1 MADILDPP
9 PHDPEPE
16 PPGMDDSHFLGSI
29 CGMGM
34 GMGMGDTVLAQP
46 AAACALAAQEEGAAA
61 QEQRQ
66 RQRQRQR
73 GGCPKVYHP
82 ACIKRDDSFFT
93 SRTKWNCGWH
103 ICSSC
108 EKAGHYM
115 CYTCTFS
122 ACKVCVKHG
131 KFFAVRGAKGFCDT
145 CFGTI
150 LLIETKDEGDDTKVR
165 VDFDDRFTWEYL
177 FKLYWSDL
185 KGKLSLTMEE
195 LTSAKSRW
203 SAPIAYARKEKDESS
218 DDLYDANYD
227 DGAGK
232 RRRANPSRKRGKKR
246 QNPQSA
252 CSVTVEDV
260 KVATG
265 NAEKL
270 PKKEPSDGVSL
281 PLNTKWA
288 SPELLEFVG
297 HTRDGDQS
305 FISQFDVQ
313 ALLLDY
319 IKKNDLRD
327 PRRKSQVICD
337 SRLQRLFKK
346 THVAHFEMLR
356 LLEMH
361 CPVSDASTVNNGNR
375 GDINLNSAQI
385 DATGYGEVADKLY
398 PDRKKRMHRKMERES
413 LSNLNDYAAIDMH
426 NISLIY
432 LRRSLM
438 EDLIDDPTFSDKVSG
453 GFVRIKITDVGQK
466 QDMYRL
472 VKVVGTHK
480 VAEKY
485 NIGKKKTNFALEILN
500 LKKKEIITMDTIS
513 NQDFTQ
519 EECKRL
525 RQSMKYGL
533 IDRLKVV
540 LHIILTSDD
549 LTDFKVYEG
558 DIQDKA
564 TIFQSVRVN
573 DLLNNSEERAR
584 RINEVLEVHI
594 DSHMNPDYE
603 SSEEMDDKRAV
614 EQSGSGKR
622 SNGLFSPI
630 KVQNYAKIMSDA
642 IRNPKNLSKQS
653 TIPKLGA
660 GRSSKNSHSTTGT
673 DIPKSG
679 TNVSSKMCEAA
690 PVSSPGVTP
699 STELEPEKVWHY
711 KDPSGNVQGPFTL
724 LQLSKWTAYF
734 PRDLRVWLIFESE
747 ERSLLLTEV
756 LSKQPKDFGQVPSVR
771 SSKTKLA
778 GSGQHRNS
786 SNVDLNSTP
795 SPAGYSRFN
804 SSETTVQSTKYSV
817 PERVSPLH
825 SSDEL
830 QHGGVQGRHSAECNN
845 GHNRGDRWS
854 PSTTQTSCSGQ
865 NNVESHRNQHASRS
879 QAQHKSSLQA
889 GCVKDLD
896 SRQDYSHTVPTQLTR
911 RDVPSPALAL
921 SPSESRTASSQHESS
936 CLSSTNPG
944 LHDEL
949 HSSITSEKTKSCA
962 PATSVEDRGSS
973 SPSAM
978 LAHSERVPVCSQ
990 QSVPSAAIPEICKV
1004 GEEMKNEEKTRE
1016 TDASNV
1022 SVNQSPQS
1030 KMFPDS
1036 SPDNQ
1041 DIEREYLNPVQKSE
1055 SKKADV
1061 AHSEKVPVCSP
1072 QSVPAASIPEICKA
1086 GEIKN
1091 EEKTREADASNV
1103 SVNQSPQSK
1112 MFPDSSPDNQ
1122 DIEHERSNPT
1132 QKSESKKA
1140 DVAQSGS
1147 KSAIP
1152 ETLDTKIPDH
1162 SPASFVSPKF
1172 DLPTGEVGA
1181 TDSVPNLE
1189 KTDVSGEDL
1198 NSKKECYS
1206 ETSLAIKEKVIA
1218 DPAPIAKSIDA
1229 SDVPESACDV
1239 PTGEIR
1245 GVDNVEKTV
1254 LSGDDSNTRKE
1265 CYSKKTTL
1273 VTREKSV
1280 ADPACAE
1287 LINTPD
1293 VPESVSNLEKRDSKG
1308 QDYSD
1313 IQKELYNESILV
1325 TSKKLL
1331 ADSACAESIN
1341 GAAVLERD
1349 LMGAGSNS
1357 QKELYSKST
1366 LVTSEKMVVEPAS
1379 CAESV
1384 GVPNILGSASNLERR
1399 DLNDEDPIVQK
1410 ELFSESMLVT
1420 GDKMVV
1426 KPVSRAESVDV
1437 STVLESVSN
1446 MEGRDLN
1453 VEDSIVQKELF
1464 TESTLVTS
1472 DKMVVDPASCA
1483 DVSDVLESVFN
1494 LEKTGLEGEHSNIQK
1509 ELYEESALVT
1519 RENMVTD
1526 PASVHV
1532 SDVLE
1537 PVFDLEKTYLGGEG
1551 SDIQKELHE
1560 GSTLVTREYMAV
1572 DPVPCAESTD
1582 VSLTEQNRGTLCMDA
1597 LAAIEQ
1603 FMTASPEE
1611 EPQCSSPIALSPWGE
1626 SGYYQ
1631 GDAVDS
1637 GLWGVQD
1644 DTINEMWSLLSPTPT
1659 PQNLSG
1665 VKSEAEGGA
1674 HVVNA
1679 ATVAQGEYDFFQ
1691 RDPTPGVHW
1700 GLTEQVKPKATA
1712 ASASPIDVNVS
1723 TGAFGWQPSASERS
1737 NAASVSLIDVNV
1749 STGAFGWQPSADE
1762 RSNAGA
1768 AWSTGYNPNM
1778 YSSYGAAAGAAPSVR
1793 TSQQAAAA
1801 PSVRSSQQAPVKQ
1814 EYTELDAAN
1823 FRGALRNFGASFGN
1837 NTKSW
1842 NAPAGNANRGS
1853 QRRDRYSEISESWL
1867 LSSNNNPRSRTDGF
1881 SGGGTSQTPPR
1892 GHR

>member
-1 MADILDPP
+1 
-9 PHDPEPE
+9 
-16 PPGMDDSHFLGSI
+16 
-29 CGMGM
+29 
-34 GMGMGDTVLAQP
+34 
-46 AAACALAAQEEGAAA
+46 
-61 QEQRQ
+61 
-66 RQRQRQR
+66 
-73 GGCPKVYHP
+73 
-82 ACIKRDDSFFT
+82 
-93 SRTKWNCGWH
+93 
-103 ICSSC
+103 
-108 EKAGHYM
+108 M

-195 LTSAKSRW
+195 LTGAKSRW

-246 QNPQSA
+246 QNPQSV

-361 CPVSDASTVNNGNR
+361 CPVSDASTVNDGNR

-549 LTDFKVYEG
+549 LTDFKG

-1132 QKSESKKA
+1132 QKSESKKV

-1265 CYSKKTTL
+1265 CCSKKTTL

-1331 ADSACAESIN
+1331 TDSACAESTD

-1453 VEDSIVQKELF
+1453 VEDSIVRKELF

-1494 LEKTGLEGEHSNIQK
+1494 LEKTGLEGEHPNIQK

-1737 NAASVSLIDVNV
+1737 NAASASPIDVNV

-1778 YSSYGAAAGAAPSVR
+1778 YSSYGAAAGAASSVR

>member
-1 MADILDPP
+1 SASSASTGETSSSAI
-9 PHDPEPE
+9 
-16 PPGMDDSHFLGSI
+16 GG
-29 CGMGM
+29 
-34 GMGMGDTVLAQP
+34 
-46 AAACALAAQEEGAAA
+46 
-61 QEQRQ
+61 R
-66 RQRQRQR
+66 
-73 GGCPKVYHP
+73 GCPKVYHP
-82 ACIKRDDSFFT
+82 ACIKRDESFFT

-195 LTSAKSRW
+195 LTGAKSRW

-246 QNPQSA
+246 QNPQSV

-297 HTRDGDQS
+297 HMRDGDQS

-337 SRLQRLFKK
+337 SRLHRLFKK

-361 CPVSDASTVNNGNR
+361 CPVSDASAVNNGNR

-500 LKKKEIITMDTIS
+500 LRKKEIITMDTIS

-533 IDRLKVV
+533 IDRLKV
-540 LHIILTSDD
+540 
-549 LTDFKVYEG
+549 G

-573 DLLNNSEERAR
+573 DWLENEKQRLGYLRDRASETGRKKELRECVEKLQLLNNSEERAR

-594 DSHMNPDYE
+594 DSHMDPDYE

-614 EQSGSGKR
+614 EQNGSGKR

-642 IRNPKNLSKQS
+642 IRNPKSLSKQS

-679 TNVSSKMCEAA
+679 TNVSSKMCEAV
-690 PVSSPGVTP
+690 PISSPGVTP

-756 LSKQPKDFGQVPSVR
+756 LSKQPKDFGQVPPVR

-817 PERVSPLH
+817 PERASPLH

-865 NNVESHRNQHASRS
+865 NNVESHRNQQASRS
-879 QAQHKSSLQA
+879 QVQHKSSLQA

-896 SRQDYSHTVPTQLTR
+896 SRQDYSHNLPTQVTR
-911 RDVPSPALAL
+911 RDVPSPVLAL

-978 LAHSERVPVCSQ
+978 LAHSERIPVCSQ
-990 QSVPSAAIPEICKV
+990 QSVPSAAVPEICKV
-1004 GEEMKNEEKTRE
+1004 GEEIKNEEKTRE

-1041 DIEREYLNPVQKSE
+1041 DIEREYPNPMQKSE

-1061 AHSEKVPVCSP
+1061 ANSERVPVCSP
-1072 QSVPAASIPEICKA
+1072 QPVPAAAIPEICKA
-1086 GEIKN
+1086 GEMKN

-1122 DIEHERSNPT
+1122 DIEHECSNPMK
-1132 QKSESKKA
+1132 KSESKKA

-1147 KSAIP
+1147 KSARP

-1162 SPASFVSPKF
+1162 SPVSFVSPKF
-1172 DLPTGEVGA
+1172 DLPAGETGA
-1181 TDSVPNLE
+1181 TDSAPNLE
-1189 KTDVSGEDL
+1189 KTDGSGEDL
-1198 NSKKECYS
+1198 NTQKECYS
-1206 ETSLAIKEKVIA
+1206 EKTDGSGEDLNTQKECYSEKVVA
-1218 DPAPIAKSIDA
+1218 DPASCAKSINA
-1229 SDVPESACDV
+1229 SDVPESACDL
-1239 PTGEIR
+1239 PTGEVG

-1254 LSGDDSNTRKE
+1254 LSGDDSSTRKE
-1265 CYSKKTTL
+1265 CHSKKTTL
-1273 VTREKSV
+1273 VTGEKSV
-1280 ADPACAE
+1280 ADTACAE
-1287 LINTPD
+1287 SINTPD
-1293 VPESVSNLEKRDSKG
+1293 VPESVSNLEKRDSKA
-1308 QDYSD
+1308 QDSD
-1313 IQKELYNESILV
+1313 IQKELYNESIIV
-1325 TSKKLL
+1325 TSEKLL
-1331 ADSACAESIN
+1331 ADPASCAEP
-1341 GAAVLERD
+1341 AVPERD
-1349 LMGAGSNS
+1349 LMGADSNI
-1357 QKELYSKST
+1357 QKELHSKST

-1379 CAESV
+1379 CAEKV
-1384 GVPNILGSASNLERR
+1384 GVPNVLCSVSNLERR
-1399 DLNDEDPIVQK
+1399 DLNDEDSVIQK
-1410 ELFSESMLVT
+1410 ELFSESTLVT
-1420 GDKMVV
+1420 GDKMVG
-1426 KPVSRAESVDV
+1426 KAVSHAESVDV
-1437 STVLESVSN
+1437 PNVLKSVPN
-1446 MEGRDLN
+1446 LEGRDLN
-1453 VEDSIVQKELF
+1453 VEDSIVQKEPF
-1464 TESTLVTS
+1464 MESTLSTS
-1472 DKMVVDPASCA
+1472 DKLVVDPASCA

-1494 LEKTGLEGEHSNIQK
+1494 LEQTGLNGEHSNIQK
-1509 ELYEESALVT
+1509 ELYEESTLVT
-1519 RENMVTD
+1519 RDNMVTN
-1526 PASVHV
+1526 PASCAESVHV

-1537 PVFDLEKTYLGGEG
+1537 PAFDLEKTYFGGEG

-1572 DPVPCAESTD
+1572 DPAPCAESAD
-1582 VSLTEQNRGTLCMDA
+1582 VSLTEQNRGALCMDS

-1665 VKSEAEGGA
+1665 VKSEVEGGA

-1679 ATVAQGEYDFFQ
+1679 ATVSQGEYDFFQ

-1712 ASASPIDVNVS
+1712 ASVSPIDVNVS

-1737 NAASVSLIDVNV
+1737 NAASVSSIDVNV
-1749 STGAFGWQPSADE
+1749 STGVFDWQPSAGE

-1778 YSSYGAAAGAAPSVR
+1778 YSSYGAAA
-1793 TSQQAAAA
+1793 AAA
-1801 PSVRSSQQAPVKQ
+1801 PSVRASQQAPVKQ

-1823 FRGALRNFGASFGN
+1823 FGGALRNFGASFGN

-1842 NAPAGNANRGS
+1842 KAPAGNANRGS

-1881 SGGGTSQTPPR
+1881 SGGGTSRTPPR
-1892 GHR
+1892 GQR